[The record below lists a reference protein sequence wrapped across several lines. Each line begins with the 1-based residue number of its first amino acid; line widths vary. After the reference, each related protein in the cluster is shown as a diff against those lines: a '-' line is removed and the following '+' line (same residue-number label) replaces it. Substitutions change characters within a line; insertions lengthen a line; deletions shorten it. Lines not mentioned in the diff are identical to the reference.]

1 MSCANLDNLTLLH
14 SLNSLFFSPLVA
26 LNRAC
31 ITMLGRSGKNVYIM
45 YIHACLI
52 PNLKWEACS
61 LSLWHLALP
70 VRQ

>member
-1 MSCANLDNLTLLH
+1 MSCANLDDLTLLH
-14 SLNSLFFSPLVA
+14 ILNSLFFSLVA

-52 PNLKWEACS
+52 PNLKWEAGS

>member
-1 MSCANLDNLTLLH
+1 MSCSNLDDLTLIVWFR
-14 SLNSLFFSPLVA
+14 SLFCLVA
-26 LNRAC
+26 LTRAC

-45 YIHACLI
+45 YIQACLI